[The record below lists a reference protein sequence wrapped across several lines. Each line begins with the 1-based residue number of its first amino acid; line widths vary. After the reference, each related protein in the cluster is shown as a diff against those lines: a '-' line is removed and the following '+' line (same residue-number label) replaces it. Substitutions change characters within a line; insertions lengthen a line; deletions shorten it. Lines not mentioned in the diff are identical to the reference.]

1 MGLVPPGS
9 PSAAPCLGTLLGLGT
24 AAWQTAQRHFDPSH
38 GAGDQPRCPH
48 EGDAV
53 AHPPKAGHTGGCPL
67 GSGVGLVVPCQLG
80 PGALPAGSARR
91 ADGNY
96 LSAAPGL
103 PVAGDEGEKGIN
115 AKGALE

>member
-1 MGLVPPGS
+1 MGLVPPGA
-9 PSAAPCLGTLLGLGT
+9 PSAAPCLGELLDLGT
-24 AAWQTAQRHFDPSH
+24 AAGQTAQRHFDPSH

-53 AHPPKAGHTGGCPL
+53 AHLPKAGHTGGCPL

-80 PGALPAGSARR
+80 PGALPAGSARWD
-91 ADGNY
+91 DGNY

-103 PVAGDEGEKGIN
+103 PVAGDEGEKEIN
-115 AKGALE
+115 AKGTLE